1 MIAEMISLKKFVVN
15 WADRAESALKKG
27 CRLDPP
33 GEIFDYLG
41 MLLVFLVAE
50 IYFGNSSFDFL
61 ITFP

>member
-1 MIAEMISLKKFVVN
+1 MIAEMISPKKFVVK

-41 MLLVFLVAE
+41 MLLVFLLQKSTLATRH
-50 IYFGNSSFDFL
+50 L
-61 ITFP
+61 IS